1 MLRKSHWKQNKTRKG
16 TKIEKKKQKNKKELT
31 LHWEIAVFLDEESEI
46 SFLVDSELEVKRAG
60 IWNARCWDTPLGDT
74 AIVTWFF
81 VMSFL
86 QGQAHT
92 LRYVMQEDR
101 GEE

>member
-1 MLRKSHWKQNKTRKG
+1 M
-16 TKIEKKKQKNKKELT
+16 
-31 LHWEIAVFLDEESEI
+31 HWEIAVFLDEESEI
-46 SFLVDSELEVKRAG
+46 SFLVDSKLAVKRAG
-60 IWNARCWDTPLGDT
+60 IWNARRWDMPLGDT

-86 QGQAHT
+86 QGQAHA
-92 LRYVMQEDR
+92 LRYVMQEDL